1 MEALS
6 GDAKQW
12 AGQTSDKPDGEG
24 HSSSQKGVMPVCVA
38 FGDFS

>member
-24 HSSSQKGVMPVCVA
+24 HSSSQKGVMPVCCGIWG
-38 FGDFS
+38 F